1 MGQQPGTLRSAR
13 PPLKGAHMGA
23 KSQRKGRAAELELSR
38 ILQDHGYPV
47 EAGRAQ
53 SYGEVPDLSG
63 LPGVHIEC
71 KRAETLRLSDWMAQA
86 ERDAQRFGDGAPA
99 VFFRRSREPWRVVM
113 NLTDWMEIYK
123 AQGCRCGGHCTAAVA
138 QAERKKMRT

>member
-1 MGQQPGTLRSAR
+1 
-13 PPLKGAHMGA
+13 MGA

-38 ILQDHGYPV
+38 ILQGHGYNV
-47 EAGRAQ
+47 EPGRAL

-71 KRAETLRLSDWMAQA
+71 KRAETLRLSEWMAQA

-99 VFFRRSREPWRVVM
+99 VFHRANREPWTVSM
-113 NLTDWMEIYK
+113 PLDAWLQLYQK
-123 AQGCRCGGHCTAAVA
+123 AQGCRCGGACSAAETGEKRSGY
-138 QAERKKMRT
+138 QPQTDSNHKG

>member
-1 MGQQPGTLRSAR
+1 MKSRMRQ
-13 PPLKGAHMGA
+13 KGETMGA

-38 ILQDHGYPV
+38 ILQGHGYNV
-47 EAGRAQ
+47 EPGRAL

-71 KRAETLRLSDWMAQA
+71 KRAETLRLSEWMAQA

-99 VFFRRSREPWRVVM
+99 VFFRRSRSPWCVVM
-113 NLTDWMEIYK
+113 KLEDWMAIYK
-123 AQGCRCGGHCTAAVA
+123 Q
-138 QAERKKMRT
+138 ERKADSVLSEKREKETFH

>member
-1 MGQQPGTLRSAR
+1 
-13 PPLKGAHMGA
+13 MGA

-38 ILQDHGYPV
+38 ILQGHGYNIEP
-47 EAGRAQ
+47 GRAL

-71 KRAETLRLSDWMAQA
+71 KRAETLRLSEWMAQA

-99 VFFRRSREPWRVVM
+99 VFFRRSRSPWCVVM
-113 NLTDWMEIYK
+113 KLEDWMAIYK
-123 AQGCRCGGHCTAAVA
+123 Q
-138 QAERKKMRT
+138 ERKADSVLSEKREKETFH

>member
-1 MGQQPGTLRSAR
+1 MTAV
-13 PPLKGAHMGA
+13 GA

-38 ILQDHGYPV
+38 ILQGYGYPV

-71 KRAETLRLSDWMAQA
+71 KRAEALRLSEWMEQS
-86 ERDAQRFGDGAPA
+86 ERDAARFWDGAPA
-99 VFFRRSREPWRVVM
+99 VFFRRSRSPWCVVM
-113 NLTDWMEIYK
+113 KLEDWMELYQRDQDRLRRSQDEK
-123 AQGCRCGGHCTAAVA
+123 
-138 QAERKKMRT
+138 